1 MNFKPIKTEE
11 DYNATLIKLEKIF
24 DAEVNTKYGGDLEIL
39 GMLIEKYEVEKFPI
53 GLPNPIEAIKFRMN
67 S

>member
-11 DYNATLIKLEKIF
+11 DYNAALIKLEKIF
-24 DAEVNTKYGGDLEIL
+24 DAEVNTKNGDDLEIL

-53 GLPNPIEAIKFRMN
+53 GLPDPIEAIKFRMN

>member
-11 DYNATLIKLEKIF
+11 DYNAALIKLEKIF
-24 DAEVNTKYGGDLEIL
+24 DAEVNTKNGDDLEIL